1 MLPPC
6 TVGSP
11 FPKRL
16 FFVYNLLS
24 TVRAKIVWVYNSW
37 RYRSLSVR
45 CCPVW
50 GKDIGID
57 LGTATV
63 LIFIKDKGVVLRE
76 PSVVAMDQNSGKI
89 LAVGDDAKLML
100 GRTPGN
106 VVAVRPLKDGV
117 IADYTMTE
125 VMLRLFIKKVTSGL
139 ERIMRHRVMICVPS
153 GATDVERRA
162 VLEAALEIGAKEAYL
177 IEEPMSAAIGA
188 GLDIAEPRGN
198 LIVDIG
204 GGTTDVAV
212 ISLGGIVVS
221 ESLRVGGDKFDESI
235 IRYVRKQFNLAIGE
249 QTAEDLKVRI
259 GTCFPQ
265 HDEDLSMAIRG
276 RDLIQGLPRQVTIT
290 SHDVAKAIEEAIAT
304 IINGIRRVMEL
315 TPPEL
320 AADIIDRG
328 VILTGGGALLRGLPE
343 LVTQQTEIETIVAD
357 SPMECVALGTGKA
370 LQTLDK
376 FKEAGTVLS
385 AIRKGGRRR

>member
-1 MLPPC
+1 
-6 TVGSP
+6 
-11 FPKRL
+11 
-16 FFVYNLLS
+16 
-24 TVRAKIVWVYNSW
+24 
-37 RYRSLSVR
+37 
-45 CCPVW
+45 VW

-63 LIFIKDKGVVLRE
+63 LIFVKDKGVVLRE

-125 VMLRLFIKKVTSGL
+125 VMLRLFIKKVTRGL

-162 VLEAALEIGAKEAYL
+162 VLEAALEVGAKEAYL

-212 ISLGGIVVS
+212 ISLGGIVIA
-221 ESLRVGGDKFDESI
+221 ESLRVGGDKFDEAI

-249 QTAEDLKVRI
+249 QTAEDLKVKI
-259 GTCFPQ
+259 GTCFPSASEEISL
-265 HDEDLSMAIRG
+265 DIRG
-276 RDLIQGLPRQVTIT
+276 RDLIHGLPRQITIT
-290 SHDVAKAIEEAIAT
+290 SNDVAKAIEESIGT
-304 IINGIRRVMEL
+304 ILNGIRRVLEL

-328 VILTGGGALLRGLPE
+328 IILTGGGALLRGLPE
-343 LVTQQTEIETIVAD
+343 LVTQQTEIDTIVAD

-370 LQTLDK
+370 LQTLVK
-376 FKEAGTVLS
+376 FRESGTVLS

>member
-1 MLPPC
+1 M
-6 TVGSP
+6 
-11 FPKRL
+11 
-16 FFVYNLLS
+16 
-24 TVRAKIVWVYNSW
+24 
-37 RYRSLSVR
+37 
-45 CCPVW
+45 W

-63 LIFIKDKGVVLRE
+63 LIFIKDKGVVLQE

-89 LAVGDDAKLML
+89 LAVGSDAKLMI
-100 GRTPGN
+100 GKVPGN

-125 VMLRLFIKKVTSGL
+125 VMLRLFIKKVTHGI

-162 VLEAALEIGAKEAYL
+162 VLEAALEVGAKEAYL

-188 GLDIAEPRGN
+188 GLEIAEPGGN

-221 ESLRVGGDKFDESI
+221 RSMRVGGDKFDEAVM
-235 IRYVRKQFNLAIGE
+235 RYTRRQFNLAIGE
-249 QTAEDLKVRI
+249 QTAEDLKVKI
-259 GTCFPQ
+259 GTCFPVG
-265 HDEDLSMAIRG
+265 EDLSMNIRG
-276 RDLIQGLPRQVTIT
+276 RDLLQGLPRQIT
-290 SHDVAKAIEEAIAT
+290 MTSSDVMKAIEDSINS
-304 IINGIRRVMEL
+304 IISGIREVLEL

-320 AADIIDRG
+320 AADIIERG
-328 VILTGGGALLRGLPE
+328 IVLTGGGALLKGLPE
-343 LVTQQTEIETIVAD
+343 LIKQQTEIDTNVAE
-357 SPMECVALGTGKA
+357 SPMECVVLGTGRT
-370 LQTLDK
+370 LETLDK
-376 FKEAGTVLS
+376 FMESGTVLS
-385 AIRKGGRRR
+385 ATRKGGRRR

>member
-1 MLPPC
+1 M
-6 TVGSP
+6 
-11 FPKRL
+11 
-16 FFVYNLLS
+16 
-24 TVRAKIVWVYNSW
+24 
-37 RYRSLSVR
+37 
-45 CCPVW
+45 W

-76 PSVVAMDQNSGKI
+76 PSVVAVDRNSGRI

-100 GRTPGN
+100 GKNPGN
-106 VVAVRPLKDGV
+106 IMTVRPLKDGV

-125 VMLRLFIKKVTSGL
+125 VMLRLLIKKVTTGI
-139 ERIMRHRVMICVPS
+139 ERIVRHRVMICVPS

-177 IEEPMSAAIGA
+177 IEEPMAAAIGA
-188 GLDIAEPRGN
+188 GLEIAEPSGN

-221 ESLRVGGDKFDESI
+221 ESLRVGGDRFDEAI
-235 IRYVRKQFNLAIGE
+235 IRYVRRQFNLAIGE
-249 QTAEDLKVRI
+249 QMAENLKVRI
-259 GTCFPQ
+259 GTCFPGIT
-265 HDEDLSMAIRG
+265 EDVSMNIRG

-290 SHDVAKAIEEAIAT
+290 SVDVAKAIEESIGL
-304 IINGIRRVMEL
+304 IINGIRRVLEL

-343 LVTQQTEIETIVAD
+343 LVTQQTEIETTVAE

-376 FKEAGTVLS
+376 FKEAGTILS
-385 AIRKGGRRR
+385 AIKRGGRRR

>member
-1 MLPPC
+1 
-6 TVGSP
+6 
-11 FPKRL
+11 
-16 FFVYNLLS
+16 
-24 TVRAKIVWVYNSW
+24 
-37 RYRSLSVR
+37 
-45 CCPVW
+45 VW

-76 PSVVAMDQNSGKI
+76 PSVVAMDENSGKI
-89 LAVGDDAKLML
+89 LAVGDDAKQML

-106 VVAVRPLKDGV
+106 VKAVRPLKDGV

-125 VMLRLFIKKVTSGL
+125 VMLRLFIRKVTVGI

-162 VLEAALEIGAKEAYL
+162 VLEAALEVGAKEAYL

-212 ISLGGIVVS
+212 ISLGGIVIS
-221 ESLRVGGDKFDESI
+221 ESLRVGGDKFDEAI
-235 IRYVRKQFNLAIGE
+235 MRYVRKQFNLAIGE

-259 GTCFPQ
+259 GTCFPAAGEELFM
-265 HDEDLSMAIRG
+265 DIRG
-276 RDLIQGLPRQVTIT
+276 RDLIHGLPRQVTIT
-290 SHDVAKAIEEAIAT
+290 SADVSKAIEESIGT
-304 IINGIRRVMEL
+304 IINGIRRVLEL

-328 VILTGGGALLRGLPE
+328 VILTGGGALLRGLPQ
-343 LVTQQTEIETIVAD
+343 LVTHQTEIETIVAD

-376 FKEAGTVLS
+376 FRESGTVLS
-385 AIRKGGRRR
+385 AIRRGGRRR

>member
-1 MLPPC
+1 M
-6 TVGSP
+6 
-11 FPKRL
+11 
-16 FFVYNLLS
+16 
-24 TVRAKIVWVYNSW
+24 
-37 RYRSLSVR
+37 
-45 CCPVW
+45 

-76 PSVVAMDQNSGKI
+76 PSVVAMDQNSGRI

-100 GRTPGN
+100 GKNPGN
-106 VVAVRPLKDGV
+106 IVTVRPLKDGV

-125 VMLRLFIKKVTSGL
+125 VMLRLFIKKVTSGI

-162 VLEAALEIGAKEAYL
+162 VLEAALEVGAKEAYL

-198 LIVDIG
+198 LVVDIG

-221 ESLRVGGDKFDESI
+221 ESLRVGGDRFDEAI

-249 QTAEDLKVRI
+249 QMSESLKVKI
-259 GTCFPQ
+259 GTCFPGIA
-265 HDEDLSMAIRG
+265 DELSMDIRG

-290 SHDVAKAIEEAIAT
+290 STDVSKAIEESIGL
-304 IINGIRRVMEL
+304 IINGIRRVLEL

-343 LVTQQTEIETIVAD
+343 LVTQQTEIETLVAE

-376 FKEAGTVLS
+376 FKESGTIL
-385 AIRKGGRRR
+385 

>member
-1 MLPPC
+1 M
-6 TVGSP
+6 
-11 FPKRL
+11 
-16 FFVYNLLS
+16 
-24 TVRAKIVWVYNSW
+24 
-37 RYRSLSVR
+37 
-45 CCPVW
+45 W

-63 LIFIKDKGVVLRE
+63 LVFIKDKGVVLRE
-76 PSVVAMDQNSGKI
+76 PSVVAMDQNNGKI

-125 VMLRLFIKKVTSGL
+125 VMLRLFIKKVTSGF
-139 ERIMRHRVMICVPS
+139 ERLVRHRVMICVPS

-162 VLEAALEIGAKEAYL
+162 VLEAALEVGAKEAYL
-177 IEEPMSAAIGA
+177 IEEPMAAAIGA

-212 ISLGGIVVS
+212 ISLGGIVVA

-235 IRYVRKQFNLAIGE
+235 IRHVRKQFNLAIGE
-249 QTAEDLKVRI
+249 QTAEDLKVKI
-259 GTCFPQ
+259 GTCFPRPE
-265 HDEDLSMAIRG
+265 DELSMDIRG
-276 RDLIQGLPRQVTIT
+276 RDLLQGLPRQVTIT
-290 SHDVAKAIEEAIAT
+290 SSDVAKAIEESIG
-304 IINGIRRVMEL
+304 IIVNGIRRVLEL

-320 AADIIDRG
+320 AADIIGRG

-376 FKEAGTVLS
+376 FRESGTVLS

>member
-1 MLPPC
+1 M
-6 TVGSP
+6 
-11 FPKRL
+11 
-16 FFVYNLLS
+16 
-24 TVRAKIVWVYNSW
+24 
-37 RYRSLSVR
+37 
-45 CCPVW
+45 W

-76 PSVVAMDQNSGKI
+76 PSVVAMDQNSGRI

-100 GRTPGN
+100 GKNPGN
-106 VVAVRPLKDGV
+106 IVTVRPLKDGV

-162 VLEAALEIGAKEAYL
+162 VLEAALEVGAKEAYL

-249 QTAEDLKVRI
+249 QMSESLKVRI
-259 GTCFPQ
+259 GTCFPGIA
-265 HDEDLSMAIRG
+265 EELSMDIRG

-290 SHDVAKAIEEAIAT
+290 STDVAKAIEESIGI
-304 IINGIRRVMEL
+304 IINGIRRVLEL

-343 LVTQQTEIETIVAD
+343 LVTQQTEIETLVAE

-376 FKEAGTVLS
+376 FKESGTILS

>member
-1 MLPPC
+1 L
-6 TVGSP
+6 
-11 FPKRL
+11 
-16 FFVYNLLS
+16 
-24 TVRAKIVWVYNSW
+24 
-37 RYRSLSVR
+37 
-45 CCPVW
+45 

-63 LIFIKDKGVVLRE
+63 LIFMKDKGVVLRE
-76 PSVVAMDQNSGKI
+76 PSVVAMDQNSGRI

-100 GRTPGN
+100 GKNPGN
-106 VVAVRPLKDGV
+106 IVTVRPLKDGV

-125 VMLRLFIKKVTSGL
+125 VMLRLFIKKVTTGL

-162 VLEAALEIGAKEAYL
+162 VLEAALEVGAKEAYL

-198 LIVDIG
+198 LVVDIG

-221 ESLRVGGDKFDESI
+221 ESMRVGGDRFDESI
-235 IRYVRKQFNLAIGE
+235 IRYVKRQFNLAIGE
-249 QTAEDLKVRI
+249 QMAENLKVKI
-259 GTCFPQ
+259 GTCFPGIS
-265 HDEDLSMAIRG
+265 DEISMDIRG

-290 SHDVAKAIEEAIAT
+290 STDVSKAIEEAIGL
-304 IINGIRRVMEL
+304 IINGIRRVLEL

-385 AIRKGGRRR
+385 AIRRGGRRR

>member
-1 MLPPC
+1 M
-6 TVGSP
+6 
-11 FPKRL
+11 
-16 FFVYNLLS
+16 
-24 TVRAKIVWVYNSW
+24 
-37 RYRSLSVR
+37 
-45 CCPVW
+45 W

-76 PSVVAMDQNSGKI
+76 PSVVAMDQNSGRI

-125 VMLRLFIKKVTSGL
+125 VMLRLFIKKVTSGI

-162 VLEAALEIGAKEAYL
+162 VLEAALEVGAKEAYL

-188 GLDIAEPRGN
+188 GLEVGEPRGN

-221 ESLRVGGDKFDESI
+221 ESLRVGGDKFDEAI
-235 IRYVRKQFNLAIGE
+235 IRYVRRQFNLAIGE

-265 HDEDLSMAIRG
+265 PGDDITMDIRG

-290 SHDVAKAIEEAIAT
+290 SHDVAKAIEEAIGT

>member
-1 MLPPC
+1 MRAP
-6 TVGSP
+6 TVTLHSP
-11 FPKRL
+11 RGRGR
-16 FFVYNLLS
+16 
-24 TVRAKIVWVYNSW
+24 VRSGGAPEMALAVNSNMKG
-37 RYRSLSVR
+37 

-76 PSVVAMDQNSGKI
+76 PSVVAMDQNTGKI

-106 VVAVRPLKDGV
+106 VTAVRPLKDGV

-125 VMLRLFIKKVTSGL
+125 VMLRLFIKKVTAGL

-162 VLEAALEIGAKEAYL
+162 VLEAALEVGAKEAYL
-177 IEEPMSAAIGA
+177 IEEPMAAAIGA

-212 ISLGGIVVS
+212 ISLGGIVIA
-221 ESLRVGGDKFDESI
+221 ESLRVGGDKFDEAI
-235 IRYVRKQFNLAIGE
+235 IRYVRRQYNLAIGE

-259 GTCFPQ
+259 GTCFPRG
-265 HDEDLSMAIRG
+265 EENSLEIRG
-276 RDLIQGLPRQVTIT
+276 RDLIQGLPKQITIT
-290 SHDVAKAIEEAIAT
+290 SNDVAKAIEESVGS
-304 IINGIRRVMEL
+304 IIGGIRSVLEL

-328 VILTGGGALLRGLPE
+328 VILTGGGALLRGLPQLITE
-343 LVTQQTEIETIVAD
+343 QTEIDTVVAEC
-357 SPMECVALGTGKA
+357 PMECVALGTGKA
-370 LQTLDK
+370 LQELDK
-376 FKEAGTVLS
+376 LKESGTVLS